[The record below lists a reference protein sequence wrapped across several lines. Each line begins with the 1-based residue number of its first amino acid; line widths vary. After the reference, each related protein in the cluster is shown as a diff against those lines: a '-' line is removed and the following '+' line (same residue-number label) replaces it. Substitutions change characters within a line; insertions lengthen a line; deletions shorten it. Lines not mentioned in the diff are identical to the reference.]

1 MRGISVVNTTSRYID
16 GTVVLVDLYP
26 QLVPDGGKVI
36 WLWKVTQTVVFHRIL
51 QYNIA
56 ILLVQS
62 SFDSVECILC
72 KYCPVTCKE

>member
-56 ILLVQS
+56 INTFS
-62 SFDSVECILC
+62 TIIL
-72 KYCPVTCKE
+72 